1 MMRGVKLP
9 LSKGHLRNIENVL
22 YSEVLFFIT
31 IHHRDLQKIPFPLIS
46 TVSYTPCRITL
57 EDMSA
62 TVAWDGLETDARSI
76 LTTVS
81 PFRAR
86 TEELVT

>member
-1 MMRGVKLP
+1 MSFIEKFYFLLP
-9 LSKGHLRNIENVL
+9 YTTEICKRF
-22 YSEVLFFIT
+22 LF
-31 IHHRDLQKIPFPLIS
+31 QLIS

-76 LTTVS
+76 LTTVA

-86 TEELVT
+86 TEEPVT